1 MAEWGGP
8 PVPGAPTDRAQEA
21 AQIRKDLRGGVGGGG
36 GGRPPL
42 RMPAK
47 SFAAG
52 TNKTDTVPWLEDM
65 ASLRFSGTDFCRTS
79 QSEYFLY
86 RDEDQVLPLVRSW
99 KGCSL
104 PESCLFRTVAH
115 TPARDD
121 SQDRETR
128 SCPGQKPAAICAP

>member
-1 MAEWGGP
+1 MPTWARTPSFGGSSERSQS
-8 PVPGAPTDRAQEA
+8 APSIGQFGQAV
-21 AQIRKDLRGGVGGGG
+21 LGLGVW
-36 GGRPPL
+36 RPPPL

-52 TNKTDTVPWLEDM
+52 TNKTDMVPWLEDM
-65 ASLRFSGTDFCRTS
+65 ASPRFSGTDFCRTS

-86 RDEDQVLPLVRSW
+86 RGEDQVLPLVRSW

>member
-1 MAEWGGP
+1 
-8 PVPGAPTDRAQEA
+8 
-21 AQIRKDLRGGVGGGG
+21 
-36 GGRPPL
+36 
-42 RMPAK
+42 MPAK

-65 ASLRFSGTDFCRTS
+65 ASPRFSVTDFCRTS

-86 RDEDQVLPLVRSW
+86 KGEDQVLPLVRSW

-115 TPARDD
+115 TLARDD
-121 SQDRETR
+121 LQDRESRSFLSQTR
-128 SCPGQKPAAICAP
+128 SAISAP

>member
-1 MAEWGGP
+1 ATETAGRAGP
-8 PVPGAPTDRAQEA
+8 ARP
-21 AQIRKDLRGGVGGGG
+21 
-36 GGRPPL
+36 GGRNQD
-42 RMPAK
+42 
-47 SFAAG
+47 FAAG
-52 TNKTDTVPWLEDM
+52 TNKKVMVPWLEDM
-65 ASLRFSGTDFCRTS
+65 ASPRFSGTDFCRTS

-86 RDEDQVLPLVRSW
+86 RGEDQVLPLVGSW

>member
-1 MAEWGGP
+1 
-8 PVPGAPTDRAQEA
+8 
-21 AQIRKDLRGGVGGGG
+21 
-36 GGRPPL
+36 
-42 RMPAK
+42 MPAK

-65 ASLRFSGTDFCRTS
+65 ASPRFSGTDFCRTC

-86 RDEDQVLPLVRSW
+86 RGVDQVLPLVRSW

-104 PESCLFRTVAH
+104 PESCLFGTVAH

-121 SQDRETR
+121 SQHCEIR
-128 SCPGQKPAAICAP
+128 SSRGQYPAADAQP